1 MANILVVD
9 DSPSMRQFVEMAIKM
24 GGHSAVSAS
33 DGREGL
39 SKAKLAKFDAIITD
53 MNMPIM
59 SGIDFT
65 SAIRQL
71 PNYRFTPV
79 LMLTTESDPDS
90 KAKGK
95 AAGVTG
101 WRVKPFQPDNLIK
114 ILAKVI

>member
-65 SAIRQL
+65 SAIRQF

-90 KAKGK
+90 KAK

-101 WRVKPFQPDNLIK
+101 WIVKSFQPDNLIK